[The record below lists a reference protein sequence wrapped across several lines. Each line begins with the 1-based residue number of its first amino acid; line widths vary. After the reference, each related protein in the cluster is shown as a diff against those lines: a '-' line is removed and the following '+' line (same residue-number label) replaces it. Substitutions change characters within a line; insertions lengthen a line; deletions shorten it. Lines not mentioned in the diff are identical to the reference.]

1 MYLIIYL
8 TDQKSGLNYFVSDFS
23 RTFNKYHIKLDTN
36 PDNACYILS
45 KNLNAI
51 LEKLPSFSTP
61 IIVECETWLELKKS
75 F

>member
-1 MYLIIYL
+1 MYLIIYFSDEK
-8 TDQKSGLNYFVSDFS
+8 TGLNYFVSDFS

-45 KNLNAI
+45 KNLETI
-51 LEKLPSFSTP
+51 LSILPSFTKP
-61 IIVECETWLELKKS
+61 IVVECEAWLSLKNS